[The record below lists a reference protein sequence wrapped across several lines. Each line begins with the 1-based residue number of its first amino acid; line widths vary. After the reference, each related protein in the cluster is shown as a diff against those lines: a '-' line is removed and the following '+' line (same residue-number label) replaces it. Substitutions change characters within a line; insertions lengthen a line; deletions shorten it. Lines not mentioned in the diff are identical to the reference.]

1 MASAPWQQ
9 PHEFGPSKVQVTI
22 LASDWASSKGRLSTI
37 NRELAIQL
45 AKFPEVQITY
55 FLPTCSYEDK
65 NEAHRHGITILEATR
80 LTGYDE
86 LEWLIFPPEHL
97 QIDVIVGHGVK
108 LGRQAQVIRSSHKC
122 QWVQVVHTDPEELG
136 MFKSYKNPIS
146 RGEEKPNVVVELCK
160 MADFV
165 VGVGPKQ
172 ARAFRAYLRSCN
184 RDHDVFEFTPGIFD
198 EFVSIQQLY
207 EEQKHF
213 TVLVFGRGDAADFE
227 LKGFDVVARSVA
239 ALPDIRLVFVAAPDG
254 KHEEIANRL
263 FKCGIPKNRLSVRG
277 YVKTREALKG
287 LFSEVD
293 LVLLPSRRKGFG
305 LVGLEA
311 LSAGLPVIVSKNSGF
326 GEALCN
332 VPFGSSFVIDSED
345 PNVWTAA
352 IKDIWNKNRQT
363 RLEQAMVL
371 RDSYETKY
379 SWSEQCKDLLKNIIN
394 SVNDASCERQMPSEA
409 QGKKKESSVPLEI
422 LARGPK
428 AVYAYQNAMQTGK
441 VEVYRG
447 RIMLLGQDR
456 AGKTSLKKSLLGLP
470 FDPWQESTVG
480 VEVDPSTFE
489 IGVDH
494 VMNWTP
500 SERKKLEESEFERE
514 ISRLIANDLAQTE
527 ADKKNWTAT
536 ESQLDQVQKSS
547 LVKEVKDQENLESS
561 SNEAES
567 SSYMGQKS
575 EIAEEVENSKA
586 KGPVEKSNK
595 LTLNI
600 YTATPPNDVIA
611 QTVRYLQS
619 RQLEDDI
626 KTKEKILTLWDF
638 AGQQVYYAAHSVF
651 LSQRAV
657 YVLVYNLNENLL
669 AEAKPRC
676 RQGMNEILLD
686 NFNNESNLDNLLSW
700 LVSVHCIRSGAIDV
714 HKNLENEKKKLPYL
728 RPPVIIVG
736 THADLPFEDVRTMEK
751 RIKKII
757 SGQEYGGHVIAP
769 FFTVNN
775 TTKNDQGVQG
785 LQQKIMEVL
794 ENEPY
799 MGEEVPLRWFLF
811 EKVVE
816 DRVAQTI
823 YHMDLDQ
830 LLPVIKHVCHID
842 DEYETALMLNF
853 YHDLGVIVKH
863 GRTVVLQAQWLID
876 LFKQLITV
884 PRFDEAVPKYRKY
897 WKELQDTGI
906 LKTALVDHVFSDFIE
921 KGLRKQDIL
930 EMMELYGLIAKFSSG
945 MSISENEE
953 EQIYF
958 VPSQL
963 TSSPSEL
970 CEIKPSERDPCPLF
984 VHFLDGFVPHGLF
997 PQFVSKCISWC
1008 SENGFKETPKLY
1020 NSGASFLL
1028 KKHIIFALICRKRF
1042 IKVVLQSLLC
1052 SNKMAIK
1059 VRTFIEETLKG
1070 FSQELSWLS
1079 NLQYQLSVACTHCLQ
1094 SDQDDSLVLLQV
1106 LPCGEVA
1113 SCRKNFS
1120 HSAVTVPGLEKWFE
1134 LQHSQNE
1141 KREMDMSSEAVDLDV
1156 RFPCKSGT
1164 PSDDDLFNIA
1174 ENLGGQWKWVG
1185 RRLHVPERVLEQI
1198 EDDYTGLSEK
1208 CFREYRCLGEDA
1220 KINSSKFKMYLRS
1233 DQSHCFSQ
1241 IAQ

>member
-22 LASDWASSKGRLSTI
+22 LASEWASSKGGLSTI

-108 LGRQAQVIRSSHKC
+108 LGRQAQLIRNSHKC
-122 QWVQVVHTDPEELG
+122 QWVQVVHTHQEELG

-146 RGEEKPNVVVELCK
+146 RGEEKHNVEVELCK

-213 TVLVFGRGDAADFE
+213 TVLVFGRGDAEDFE
-227 LKGFDVVARSVA
+227 LKGFDVAARSVA
-239 ALPDIRLVFVAAPDG
+239 ALPDTRLVFVGAPDG

-263 FKCGIPKNRLSVRG
+263 CECGIPKNRLRVRG
-277 YVKTREALKG
+277 YVKTREDLKG

-293 LVLLPSRRKGFG
+293 LVLVLSRTEGFG
-305 LVGLEA
+305 LTGLEA

-326 GEALCN
+326 GEALCD
-332 VPFGSSFVIDSED
+332 VPFGSSFVIGSED

-363 RLEQAMVL
+363 RLEEAMVL
-371 RDSYETKY
+371 RDSYAMTY
-379 SWSEQCKDLLKNIIN
+379 SWSVQCKDLLKNIIN

-409 QGKKKESSVPLEI
+409 QGKLKRKSIKDGKGSSVPPEI
-422 LARGPK
+422 LARGSK
-428 AVYAYQNAMQTGK
+428 AVYAYQKALQTGK
-441 VEVYRG
+441 VKVYRG
-447 RIMLLGQDR
+447 RIIILGQPR
-456 AGKTSLKKSLLGLP
+456 AGKTSLKKSLLSLP
-470 FDPWQESTVG
+470 FDPCQESTVG
-480 VEVDPSTFE
+480 VEACEVEVDQ
-489 IGVDH
+489 
-494 VMNWTP
+494 VMNWTQ
-500 SERKKLEESEFERE
+500 SERKKPEESEFKDK
-514 ISRLIANDLAQTE
+514 IARLMAKDLIQTG
-527 ADKKNWTAT
+527 ADKKNV
-536 ESQLDQVQKSS
+536 VQKSS

-769 FFTVNN
+769 FFAVNN

-930 EMMELYGLIAKFSSG
+930 GMMELYGLIAKFSSG

-1028 KKHIIFALICRKRF
+1028 GKHIIFALICRKRF
-1042 IKVVLQSLLC
+1042 IKVVLQSLPC

-1141 KREMDMSSEAVDLDV
+1141 KREMDMSSEAV
-1156 RFPCKSGT
+1156 GT
-1164 PSDDDLFNIA
+1164 PSLSPFLVIA
-1174 ENLGGQWKWVG
+1174 PCIV
-1185 RRLHVPERVLEQI
+1185 R
-1198 EDDYTGLSEK
+1198 
-1208 CFREYRCLGEDA
+1208 
-1220 KINSSKFKMYLRS
+1220 
-1233 DQSHCFSQ
+1233 
-1241 IAQ
+1241 